1 MRVLLIDNYDSFAFN
16 LVQALRVL
24 GAEVAVFRND
34 AISVDDA
41 LARRDDRIV
50 ISPGPCTPDQAGI
63 SVDLCARCGV
73 PLLGVCLGHQSLVQ
87 AFGGRIGR
95 APRVV
100 HGKTS
105 AIRHDGRGLFAGL
118 PQPLVAARYHSLVA
132 TTVPDCLE
140 ICARVEGSG
149 ETMAV
154 RHRERPLWGVQFHP
168 ESWMTPEG
176 PALLANFLAQPLQSA
191 P

>member
-34 AISVDDA
+34 AIGVDEA

-63 SVDLCARCGV
+63 SVELCARCGV

-87 AFGGRIGR
+87 AFGGRVGR

-168 ESWMTPEG
+168 ESWMTPDG

>member
-34 AISVDDA
+34 AIGVEDA

-63 SVDLCARCGV
+63 SVELCARCEV

-95 APRVV
+95 AERVV

-140 ICARVEGSG
+140 IRARVEGTG

-168 ESWMTPEG
+168 ESWMTPDG